1 MLAAEYRAALVMVRL
16 SMIILWVLAGICA
29 FFLLW
34 MVAALGYLKWYFSR
48 ISPGQRTL
56 VIGRWFG

>member
-1 MLAAEYRAALVMVRL
+1 
-16 SMIILWVLAGICA
+16 MIIAWVLAGMVA

-34 MVAALGYLKWYFSR
+34 MIAALGYLKWYFSR

>member
-1 MLAAEYRAALVMVRL
+1 MIKVF
-16 SMIILWVLAGICA
+16 MIIAWVLAGMVA

-34 MVAALGYLKWYFSR
+34 MIAALGYLKWYFSR

>member
-1 MLAAEYRAALVMVRL
+1 MVKL
-16 SMIILWVLAGICA
+16 SIIILWVLAGIFA

-34 MVAALGYLKWYFSR
+34 MIAALVYLKWYFAK